1 MREFSSSLADTAKTL
16 GIGFVLACALSTTN
30 AQAFGGAFDGGGRVG
45 DYLNFVGAANASGAR
60 VEIGGVCASACT
72 MKLGAR
78 NACVSSGA
86 QLWFHAARNPDGR
99 VNALATLMMLQQYPA
114 GVRAWAR
121 ARGALESTALT
132 TMSGAQ
138 AISLG
143 VRSCNRPA
151 VQQANYSPAR
161 PARTVSTT
169 VVKACFR
176 QPCGAPDFASIRR
189 PFAQPASATASVEA
203 SFYPQPSSFQRV
215 AADGSIGDGVQRYVT
230 TPLSFSAFWPLAA
243 TDTVAMLAPESDV
256 R

>member
-1 MREFSSSLADTAKTL
+1 VREFPSSFADTAKTVGL
-16 GIGFVLACALSTTN
+16 GFVLACALSTTN
-30 AQAFGGAFDGGGRVG
+30 AQAFEGAFDGGGRVG

-86 QLWFHAARNPDGR
+86 QLWFHAARNLDGR

-121 ARGALESTALT
+121 ASGALESTALT
-132 TMSGAQ
+132 RMSGAE

-151 VQQANYSPAR
+151 VQQANYSPVR
-161 PARTVSTT
+161 PARTAPTT

-176 QPCGAPDFASIRR
+176 QPCGAPDFASIPR
-189 PFAQPASATASVEA
+189 PFAQPASAAASVEA
-203 SFYPQPSSFQRV
+203 PFYPKPPSFQRV
-215 AADGSIGDGVQRYVT
+215 AADGSIGDSVQLYVT
-230 TPLSFSAFWPLAA
+230 TPLSFNDFWPLAA
-243 TDTVAMLAPESDV
+243 TETVAMLAPE
-256 R
+256 REGR